1 MTSSKRLKDPEVDVV
16 VEVGVEED
24 EAEGVEEEVQEVVQL
39 EDLSEVLA
47 EGQEV
52 LEEADQ

>member
-1 MTSSKRLKDPEVDVV
+1 MDVV
-16 VEVGVEED
+16 VEVEAEED
-24 EAEGVEEEVQEVVQL
+24 EAEGVGEEVQEVAQL